1 MATIEQEQKRLF
13 NAIWRLETSLRKVL
27 RKTPVCV
34 VLLLTPICYLFISL
48 VCDILKTLLA

>member
-1 MATIEQEQKRLF
+1 MVTIEQEQKRLF

-34 VLLLTPICYLFISL
+34 ILFLTPVCYLFITL
-48 VCDILKTLLA
+48 VCDIIKTLLA

>member
-13 NAIWRLETSLRKVL
+13 NAIWRLEISLRKVL

-34 VLLLTPICYLFISL
+34 VIFFTPICCLFI
-48 VCDILKTLLA
+48 TLICKIIK